1 MRFIELALNNNTT
14 KRVTVQTCDY
24 VDANFV
30 SRCEV
35 KSLVEFFLFGPWQIS
50 KLVDD

>member
-1 MRFIELALNNNTT
+1 MRLIGPALNNNTT
-14 KRVTVQTCDY
+14 KRVTVTVRTGIY

-35 KSLVEFFLFGPWQIS
+35 K
-50 KLVDD
+50 KLVLLIFVWTLANK